1 MRTETDHEIIFTS
14 HQTFFAIAYQHHK
27 LVERHVV
34 ERNAKR
40 VKDDRDID
48 FICAKNAA
56 IQRSAMVSV
65 IFSALTLEAFI
76 NNYAIERFSRNYFD
90 NHLDKLSP
98 VSKWIVIPKLVTGNE
113 INSDGQPYEKLKN
126 LFKHRDKLVHYKT
139 RKKKVSEMTEDE
151 DWVTENHSADAL
163 LTVKS
168 ILNELS
174 KVDTLVETD
183 WLESTK
189 RDPYA

>member
-1 MRTETDHEIIFTS
+1 MSHEIEHEIVFTG
-14 HQTFFAIAYQHHK
+14 HQTFFAIAYRHHK
-27 LVERHVV
+27 LVERLVV
-34 ERNAKR
+34 ERNAR
-40 VKDDRDID
+40 QVKDDHDID

-65 IFSALTLEAFI
+65 IFSSLTLEAFI

-98 VSKWIVIPKLVTGNE
+98 VSKWILIPKLVTGNE
-113 INSDGQPYEKLKN
+113 INKDGQPYERLKN

-139 RKKKVSEMTEDE
+139 KKKKISEMTEDG

-174 KVDTLVETD
+174 KVDTSVETD
-183 WLESTK
+183 WLESAES
-189 RDPYA
+189 DPYA

>member
-1 MRTETDHEIIFTS
+1 MSREIEHEIVFTG
-14 HQTFFAIAYQHHK
+14 HQSFFAIAYRHHK
-27 LVERHVV
+27 LVERLVV
-34 ERNAKR
+34 ERNAR
-40 VKDDRDID
+40 QVKDDHDVD
-48 FICAKNAA
+48 VICAKNAA

-65 IFSALTLEAFI
+65 IFSSLALEAFI

-98 VSKWIVIPKLVTGNE
+98 VSKWILIPKLVTGNE
-113 INSDGQPYEKLKN
+113 INKDGQPYERLKN

-139 RKKKVSEMTEDE
+139 RKKKVSEMTEDD
-151 DWVTENHSADAL
+151 DWVTENHSTDAV

-174 KVDTLVETD
+174 KVDTSVETD
-183 WLESTK
+183 WLESAES
-189 RDPYA
+189 DPYA